1 MPRED
6 RFTYPVVVV
15 AADNSLVAC
24 SGVGA
29 SVTWKTSELILD
41 GNVTHHL
48 PPFPSL
54 LQQYG
59 LPAEQAFV

>member
-1 MPRED
+1 MARKD
-6 RFTYPVVVV
+6 KLTYPVVIV
-15 AADNSLVAC
+15 AADNSLVAR
-24 SGVGA
+24 SGVRA
-29 SVTWKTSELILD
+29 NVTCKMSGLILD

-48 PPFPSL
+48 PPFPSV

>member
-1 MPRED
+1 MPRKN
-6 RFTYPVVVV
+6 RSTYSVVVV
-15 AADNSLVAC
+15 AADNSLVAR

-29 SVTWKTSELILD
+29 SVTCKTSDLIVG

-59 LPAEQAFV
+59 LPAEQAFT